1 VSDIHTLASFEKR
14 KMDSNKET
22 IVIALGGSIIVS
34 GNIDVG
40 FLKQFRKLVLRFIK
54 EGRRIVIVAGG
65 GSIARNYQTAA
76 SRIIKLSDEDQD
88 WIGIHA
94 TRINAHLLRAIFF
107 DIAHPVVLDNPL
119 KKIKN
124 EEKYDLFIASGWR
137 PGWSTDYVAVLL
149 ANRFQTRRL
158 IVATK
163 ISYVYSEDIEK
174 NKRAKPLKKVSWKD
188 YRKISGNTWTP
199 GMRIPVD
206 PVAAQ
211 LAQSTGLE
219 VVVARGTDLKNLENI
234 MEDKRFRGTTING
247 E

>member
-1 VSDIHTLASFEKR
+1 
-14 KMDSNKET
+14 MDKET

-34 GNIDVG
+34 GNIQTN
-40 FLKQFRKLVLRFIK
+40 FLKQFRKFVLKFLK
-54 EGRRIVIVAGG
+54 DGKKIVIVAGG
-65 GSIARNYQTAA
+65 GSTARDYQGAA
-76 SRIIKLSDEDQD
+76 SKIIKLSDEDQD
-88 WIGIHA
+88 WLGIHA

-124 EEKYDLFIASGWR
+124 EEKYNLFIASGWR

-149 ANRFQTRRL
+149 AHRFQTKRL

-174 NKRAKPLKKVSWKD
+174 NKQAKPLRKISWKD
-188 YRKISGNTWTP
+188 YRKIVGRRWTP
-199 GMRIPVD
+199 GMRTPVD
-206 PVAAQ
+206 PVAAK
-211 LAQSTGLE
+211 LAQSLGME
-219 VVVARGTDLKNLENI
+219 VVVARGTDLDNLENI
-234 MEDKRFRGTTING
+234 ILGKKFRGTVING